1 MRRTT
6 GSEKVQV
13 CSTDEQPLQ
22 DVGFK
27 DAGNAEQ
34 VVNEYFNQ
42 HFPNAVSDMVQPALA
57 SCLPTVYTRVLMSS
71 QYSLADGDCHSSPQP
86 ARATVSLHD
95 ARAPRMLISHLVS
108 LCQPAVQLMQAPA
121 AVLAGVP
128 VSGLPPGSGP
138 GLPQRHSSCG
148 V

>member
-1 MRRTT
+1 VRRTT

-42 HFPNAVSDMVQPALA
+42 HFPNAVSDMVRAA
-57 SCLPTVYTRVLMSS
+57 STGQLSAHCLYTRPDVVTILTCRWRLPLKSAAS
-71 QYSLADGDCHSSPQP
+71 KGDSF
-86 ARATVSLHD
+86 AT
-95 ARAPRMLISHLVS
+95 
-108 LCQPAVQLMQAPA
+108 
-121 AVLAGVP
+121 
-128 VSGLPPGSGP
+128 
-138 GLPQRHSSCG
+138 
-148 V
+148 